1 MLLIGHHC
9 QYTYVSIHSH
19 TNGMSQARQRGCY
32 GDLIAGDVHA
42 FLDTYAAHVHCGAPT
57 CPTTTPTPTPTT
69 TLKGDV
75 DHTQTAPQS
84 LPPSSAAPATHP
96 LLHFVAAADVFCY
109 LGDLRPVVRAAAGT
123 LLPGGVLVFTVEAL
137 GTTAAD
143 NTALD
148 LDGDVHEASA
158 VDEGAGEA
166 GGAGGAGGVGY
177 ALQGSGRVAHTAH
190 HVRAAV
196 AAAGLRLRVLRPA
209 VPRWDR
215 GQPVQGYLVV
225 AARGDD
231 S

>member
-1 MLLIGHHC
+1 
-9 QYTYVSIHSH
+9 
-19 TNGMSQARQRGCY
+19 
-32 GDLIAGDVHA
+32 
-42 FLDTYAAHVHCGAPT
+42 
-57 CPTTTPTPTPTT
+57 
-69 TLKGDV
+69 
-75 DHTQTAPQS
+75 
-84 LPPSSAAPATHP
+84 
-96 LLHFVAAADVFCY
+96 LHFVAAADVFCY

-137 GTTAAD
+137 LGTTAAD
-143 NTALD
+143 NTALG
-148 LDGDVHEASA
+148 LDGDVHEASV
-158 VDEGAGEA
+158 VDEGA

>member
-1 MLLIGHHC
+1 M
-9 QYTYVSIHSH
+9 T
-19 TNGMSQARQRGCY
+19 QARQRGCY

-42 FLDTYAAHVHCGAPT
+42 FLVTYAAHVHCGAPT
-57 CPTTTPTPTPTT
+57 CPDTTDTTTTT
-69 TLKGDV
+69 SKQKGDM
-75 DHTQTAPQS
+75 DHAQTAPQS
-84 LPPSSAAPATHP
+84 LPPSSAAPVTHP

-137 GTTAAD
+137 DTTADD
-143 NTALD
+143 NKALN
-148 LDGDVHEASA
+148 LGGDEASA
-158 VDEGAGEA
+158 VDDAAGEA
-166 GGAGGAGGVGY
+166 GGGVGY
-177 ALQGSGRVAHTAH
+177 ALQGSGRVAHAAH

-196 AAAGLRLRVLRPA
+196 AAAGLRLRLLRPA

-225 AARGDD
+225 AARDGD

>member
-1 MLLIGHHC
+1 
-9 QYTYVSIHSH
+9 
-19 TNGMSQARQRGCY
+19 MSQARQRGCY

-57 CPTTTPTPTPTT
+57 CPTTTPTPTPTPT
-69 TLKGDV
+69 NTGDV
-75 DHTQTAPQS
+75 DHTQSAPRS
-84 LPPSSAAPATHP
+84 LPLSSAAPGTHP

-143 NTALD
+143 D
-148 LDGDVHEASA
+148 DGSLDGD
-158 VDEGAGEA
+158 G
-166 GGAGGAGGVGY
+166 GGAGGVGY
-177 ALQGSGRVAHTAH
+177 ALQGSGRVAHAAP

-196 AAAGLRLRVLRPA
+196 AAAGLRLRLLRPA

-225 AARGDD
+225 AARDED
-231 S
+231 L